1 MALQFQE
8 TEVVS
13 SQYKVLKLNE
23 LEIGDSVH
31 FFVADTEQR
40 TSEEFGDFQV
50 IVGLEVDTENA
61 TSATELA
68 ELSELASF
76 IPNTML
82 QNAKLQ
88 NGCLYRIEKAW
99 NRGDKSPNGKKAKG
113 FGFKVFKLNAG
124 QPEVSA
130 LTKKF
135 NSEKFSEQSVTPP
148 EL

>member
-1 MALQFQE
+1 MALNFQE

-13 SQYKVLKLNE
+13 SQYKALKLNE
-23 LEIGDSVH
+23 LEIGESVH

-40 TSEEFGDFQV
+40 ASEEYGDFQV
-50 IVGLEVDTENA
+50 IVGLEINAESVTEKELIDT
-61 TSATELA
+61 A
-68 ELSELASF
+68 EPASF

-88 NGCLYRIEKAW
+88 SGTLYRIEKAW

-113 FGFKVFKLNAG
+113 FGFKVFRLNADAKT
-124 QPEVSA
+124 VAA

-135 NSEKFSEQSVTPP
+135 NNEKFNEQPVTPP